1 MRLSMWQRRSRRWK
15 VGVPGLALMLVTAA
29 TVSCSPPAEP
39 TASTPGGG
47 SGTLTLGVV
56 GSTKDMLYPYAPQQ
70 TISEDALWQNT
81 LDQLTAYAP
90 DGSITYALAESM
102 TPNKSLDV
110 WTVKLR
116 PGVKLHSGK
125 TFGADDVIFSVK
137 SLLTEEGYP
146 FASNLDFVK
155 PDGQKKIDDLT
166 VEFHL
171 KRPFGPFAA
180 AWAYSAF
187 KMIGAGS
194 TKDKVDGTGPFTV
207 KSFSPGAQAVL
218 ERFDAYWGT
227 KPGFS
232 TLNVHF
238 FQDQTAITNALR
250 GGQINVAPS
259 VPFSDAKA
267 LESAGVKVLK
277 SDSMNVLSLDMRTD
291 IPPFNDNR
299 VREAMKLIADRE
311 QIASNAFGG
320 FAKPANDY
328 NGASASCPAP
338 DVPQRAQDLARA
350 KALLAEAGKSDLKVE
365 LVTDGAFPGMM
376 ELAQLFAQQA
386 GEAGVTVTV
395 RKMDVATLLN
405 KWLEWPFIIN
415 ITSSPMI
422 NAITDHLLPN
432 GGNNAAHFDDPEFKK
447 IAGDLFASG
456 DVGRQCGDIQK
467 LQKIQWERGG
477 NLIAVTSQDLTI
489 HTANVRGLQPDLF
502 GRSAFRYGGV
512 SVG

>member
-1 MRLSMWQRRSRRWK
+1 M
-15 VGVPGLALMLVTAA
+15 GAPGLALVLVAAA
-29 TVSCSPPAEP
+29 TVSCSPPAESGP
-39 TASTPGGG
+39 SSATGGTAD
-47 SGTLTLGVV
+47 SGTLSLGVV
-56 GSTKDMLYPYAPQQ
+56 GGTKDMLYPYAPQQ
-70 TISEDALWQNT
+70 TISEEVLWTNT
-81 LDQLTAYAP
+81 LDQLTSYGT
-90 DGSITYALAESM
+90 DGSVKFGLAESM
-102 TPNKSLDV
+102 TPNKKLDV

-116 PGVKLHSGK
+116 PNVKLHSGK

-146 FASNLDFVK
+146 FASNLDFVS

-166 VEFHL
+166 VEFKL

-187 KMIGAGS
+187 KMIGASS

-218 ERFDAYWGT
+218 ERYDAYWGT
-227 KPGFS
+227 KPQFG

-250 GGQINVAPS
+250 GGQIDVAPA
-259 VPFSDAKA
+259 VPFSDAKT
-267 LESAGVKVLK
+267 LEGAGVKVLK
-277 SDSMNVLSLDMRTD
+277 SDSMTVLSLDMRTD
-291 IPPFNDNR
+291 VPPFNDNR
-299 VREAMKLIADRE
+299 VREAMKLIVDRD

-328 NGASASCPAP
+328 NGVSASCPAP
-338 DVPQRAQDLARA
+338 DVPQRAQDIARA
-350 KALLAEAGKSDLKVE
+350 KQLLADAGKSDLKVE

-376 ELAQLFAQQA
+376 ELAQLFSQQA
-386 GEAGVTVTV
+386 AEAGVTVTV

-415 ITSSPMI
+415 ITSSPMV
-422 NAITDHLLPN
+422 NAITDHLLPK
-432 GGNNAAHFDDPEFKK
+432 GGNNAAHFNDPEFNE
-447 IAGDLFASG
+447 IAADLFASSEA
-456 DVGRQCGDIQK
+456 DRQCSDIQK

-477 NLIAVTSQDLTI
+477 NIIAVTSQDLTP
-489 HTANVRGLQPDLF
+489 HSAKVQGLQSDLL
-502 GRSAFRYGGV
+502 GRSAYLLGGV

>member
-1 MRLSMWQRRSRRWK
+1 
-15 VGVPGLALMLVTAA
+15 MLVAAA
-29 TVSCSPPAEP
+29 TVACSPPEKTGAES
-39 TASTPGGG
+39 AGGD
-47 SGTLTLGVV
+47 SGQLSLGVV
-56 GSTKDMLYPYAPQQ
+56 GGTKDMLYPYAPQQ
-70 TISEDALWQNT
+70 TISEEVLWQNT
-81 LDQLTAYAP
+81 LDQLTMYAP
-90 DGSITYALAESM
+90 DGSVKYALAESM
-102 TPNKSLDV
+102 TPNKKLDV

-125 TFGADDVIFSVK
+125 TFGADDVIFSVR
-137 SLLTEEGYP
+137 SLLTEKGYP
-146 FASNLDFVK
+146 FAANLDFVD
-155 PDGQKKIDDLT
+155 PDGQKKVDDLT

-180 AWAYSAF
+180 AWAYSSF
-187 KMIGAGS
+187 KMIGASS

-218 ERFDAYWGT
+218 ERYDAYWGT
-227 KPGFS
+227 KPGFG
-232 TLNVHF
+232 TLNVRF

-250 GGQINVAPS
+250 GGQIDVAPS
-259 VPFSDAKA
+259 VPFSDAKT
-267 LESAGVKVLK
+267 LEAGGVKVLK

-291 IPPFNDNR
+291 IAPFKDVR
-299 VREAMKLIADRE
+299 VREAMKLIVDRE

-328 NGASASCPAP
+328 NGVSSSCPAP
-338 DVPQRAQDLARA
+338 DVAQRAQDIA
-350 KALLAEAGKSDLKVE
+350 KAKQLLAEAGQSDLKVE

-386 GEAGVTVTV
+386 SEAGVTVTV

-422 NAITDHLLPN
+422 NAITDHLLPK
-432 GGNNAAHFDDPEFKK
+432 GGNNAAHFDDPEFNK
-447 IAGDLFASG
+447 IAADLFASS
-456 DVGRQCGDIQK
+456 DADQQCGDIQK

-477 NLIAVTSQDLTI
+477 SIIAVTSQDLTPY
-489 HTANVRGLQPDLF
+489 TTRVRGLQPDVL
-502 GRSAFRYGGV
+502 GRSAYLYGGV